1 MMVLI
6 CHMQMNRLLFM
17 NTYLLETY
25 IVVMSINIF
34 RRSCLVVHDAMVV
47 RRFPPRGD
55 GPQVSWHD
63 EYIKGC
69 WVGLC

>member
-6 CHMQMNRLLFM
+6 RHMQMNRLLFM
-17 NTYLLETY
+17 KTYLLETY
-25 IVVMSINIF
+25 IVVMSIDIF

-55 GPQVSWHD
+55 CCNYKLPTKLIHV
-63 EYIKGC
+63 Y
-69 WVGLC
+69 